1 MTQRPNI
8 VFIFSDQQ
16 RSDTLA
22 CYGNDWIKVPHLNSL
37 ADESFVFE
45 NAYVTQPVCTPARAS
60 IMTGLFPHSAGPK
73 VNKMNL
79 PEDVPTIAELI
90 SEDYLCGY
98 LGKWHLGDDV
108 IAQHGFDHWISTEGF
123 CQNSALTMKPSRPKY
138 RIHPCI

>member
-1 MTQRPNI
+1 
-8 VFIFSDQQ
+8 
-16 RSDTLA
+16 
-22 CYGNDWIKVPHLNSL
+22 
-37 ADESFVFE
+37 
-45 NAYVTQPVCTPARAS
+45 
-60 IMTGLFPHSAGPK
+60 
-73 VNKMNL
+73 MNL